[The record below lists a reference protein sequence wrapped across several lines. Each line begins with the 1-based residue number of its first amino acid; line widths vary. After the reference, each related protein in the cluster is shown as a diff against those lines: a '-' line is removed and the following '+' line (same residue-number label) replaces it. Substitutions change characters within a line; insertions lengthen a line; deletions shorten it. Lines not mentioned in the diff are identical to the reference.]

1 MFGAFFVSFR
11 ARVYM
16 RKFVLM
22 IDFSKYD
29 ITKAK
34 ELAAKFGSAALNEMV
49 MNIHSLDLIDRGILL
64 NSLKYGVK
72 TKGGEVD
79 RIQFSYEWYGRFQ
92 NTGAN
97 NIFGTGK
104 ALEPTNWRS
113 DAISNNMPE
122 LNQDFAELYASLILE
137 EITVDS
143 VKMEM

>member
-1 MFGAFFVSFR
+1 
-11 ARVYM
+11 M

-49 MNIHSLDLIDRGILL
+49 MNIHSMDLIDRGVLL
-64 NSLKYGVK
+64 NSLKYSVR

-79 RIQFSYEWYGRFQ
+79 RIQFAYEWYGRFQ
-92 NTGAN
+92 NTGAE

-113 DAISNNMPE
+113 DALSNNMPE
-122 LNQDFAELYASLILE
+122 LNQDFAEFYASLIIE